1 MSNEAKNI
9 IWLAEFLEKMDQKL
23 PPAEQEFADSLLSI
37 VSKYGKLADRDKNG
51 IWVGYQSSAQNDNKD
66 MGIKCSNCYF
76 YESEKVCSII
86 SQEIEPEGLCRLA
99 AIPPGAYKPQG
110 E

>member
-1 MSNEAKNI
+1 MSDSVFDI
-9 IWLAEFLEKMDQKL
+9 LWLAEFLEKMDMKL

-37 VSKYGKLADRDKNG
+37 ASKYGKLADRDENG
-51 IWVGYQSSAQNDNKD
+51 IWVGYQTAAQNENKA

-76 YESEKVCSII
+76 YESEKVCAII
-86 SQEIEPEGLCRLA
+86 KQEIEPNGLCRLA
-99 AIPPGAYKPQG
+99 AIPPGAYKPEG